1 MMKTYSTKPSD
12 IKLKW
17 QVIDAEGQVLGRLA
31 SRVAQ
36 ILKGKN
42 NPLYVP
48 HLNTGDGVVIVNAE
62 KVVVTGKKLE
72 DKRYYR
78 HSQYPGGLKSI
89 ALGDLQRKAAPRVIE
104 HAVKG
109 MLPHNPLGRSML
121 RRLKVYAGPEHP
133 HTSQTA
139 ATPPVILSEAKN
151 LEGAQEGA

>member
-1 MMKTYSTKPSD
+1 MTMKTYSTKPSD

-48 HLNTGDGVVIVNAE
+48 HLNTGDGVVIINAA
-62 KVVVTGKKLE
+62 KIVVTGKKLE

-89 ALGDLQRKAAPRVIE
+89 ALGDQQRKNASRVIE

-109 MLPHNPLGRSML
+109 MLPHTPLGRAML
-121 RRLKVYAGPEHP
+121 RRLKVYANADHP
-133 HTSQTA
+133 HIGQTA
-139 ATPPVILSEAKN
+139 P
-151 LEGAQEGA
+151 GGQ